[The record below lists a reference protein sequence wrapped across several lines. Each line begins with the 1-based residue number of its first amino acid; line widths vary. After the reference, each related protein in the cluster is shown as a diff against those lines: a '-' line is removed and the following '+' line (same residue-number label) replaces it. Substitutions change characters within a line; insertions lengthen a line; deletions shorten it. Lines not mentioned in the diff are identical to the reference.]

1 MIFLS
6 LIRFVKTAKPLPAA
20 GSLFFREKRPEF
32 RQDSLLSIFLRLI
45 FIDFQTFYKRWL
57 EKIF

>member
-6 LIRFVKTAKPLPAA
+6 LVRFVKTDKTLPAA
-20 GSLFFREKRPEF
+20 GSLFFREIRQEF

-45 FIDFQTFYKRWL
+45 FIDFQTFYKRQL
-57 EKIF
+57 EKTF

>member
-6 LIRFVKTAKPLPAA
+6 LDRFVKTAKSLPAA
-20 GSLFFREKRPEF
+20 GSLFFREKRLEF

-45 FIDFQTFYKRWL
+45 FIDFQTFYKRQL
-57 EKIF
+57 EKTF

>member
-6 LIRFVKTAKPLPAA
+6 LVRFVKTAKWLPAA
-20 GSLFFREKRPEF
+20 GSLFFREIRQEF

-45 FIDFQTFYKRWL
+45 FIDFQTFYKRQL
-57 EKIF
+57 EKTF